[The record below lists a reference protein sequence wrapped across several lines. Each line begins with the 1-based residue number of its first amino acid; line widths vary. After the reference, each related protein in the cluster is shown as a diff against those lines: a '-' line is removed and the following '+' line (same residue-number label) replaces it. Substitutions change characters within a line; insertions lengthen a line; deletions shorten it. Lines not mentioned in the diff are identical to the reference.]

1 MQAAG
6 PPSLPTCLEESRCV
20 SPERADRTEQ
30 GDGGRP
36 KSGRTEGPVGILGA
50 GGDQSY
56 TTTTLSPAGGKLAA
70 TQCTILTITF
80 DWLSIT
86 PVQGISETSPNKS
99 TLTEHFYHCIC
110 RGDGRVT
117 REGGGKI
124 NFMMRR
130 VEPDWRAG
138 VWIYSTEEISS
149 WR

>member
-30 GDGGRP
+30 GDVGRP
-36 KSGRTEGPVGILGA
+36 KSGRTEGPVGILG
-50 GGDQSY
+50 G
-56 TTTTLSPAGGKLAA
+56 TSPTPPPPSLQQEENS

-110 RGDGRVT
+110 REDGRVT